1 MIPVLEW
8 APLQVIPVIPLGR
21 SSSSLAQVRHVYPG
35 PLDGKVILT
44 MRRLRAAVIVPREPR
59 CRESSLPI
67 PAIALNRWSVPR
79 NGLFHAPTAR
89 GFDVYRVTAGVL
101 REVRSESERPVGSVS
116 IPAPPSDRKA
126 AAPYLVRNRS
136 LSLRPAG
143 VMTVT
148 ILLMAAAAQYSL
160 AHNPDSE
167 ASMAST
173 VSPGTT
179 VPVVPMSTAK
189 RGKVVFE
196 NLPAFRDSLP
206 FFNLESIAIT
216 IHSAT
221 VVFSTSLP
229 PGQTVDIL
237 RNQLNILDY
246 GSYAVSGEYDGFT
259 RVTVEVRY
267 DR

>member
-1 MIPVLEW
+1 
-8 APLQVIPVIPLGR
+8 
-21 SSSSLAQVRHVYPG
+21 
-35 PLDGKVILT
+35 
-44 MRRLRAAVIVPREPR
+44 
-59 CRESSLPI
+59 
-67 PAIALNRWSVPR
+67 
-79 NGLFHAPTAR
+79 
-89 GFDVYRVTAGVL
+89 
-101 REVRSESERPVGSVS
+101 
-116 IPAPPSDRKA
+116 
-126 AAPYLVRNRS
+126 
-136 LSLRPAG
+136 
-143 VMTVT
+143 MTVT